1 MCRFGPKLYDQILL
15 VYRTAVWD
23 PNTQRFYYVEIATGR
38 TQWEVPTTPSSA
50 SPQAPVGEASSYT
63 GGEPSAYPG
72 AVTTAASGTAD
83 DRGLGSMA
91 ASFLGGGH
99 HHQGHSSGF
108 PMGAAG
114 GALAGALAG

>member
-1 MCRFGPKLYDQILL
+1 MF
-15 VYRTAVWD
+15 RTAVWD
-23 PNTQRFYYVEIATGR
+23 PNTQRFYYVEMATGR
-38 TQWEVPTTPSSA
+38 TQWEVPTAPSYSS
-50 SPQAPVGEASSYT
+50 SPQAPAGEAASYT
-63 GGEPSAYPG
+63 GGGTSAYPG
-72 AVTTAASGTAD
+72 QPTTTAGGTAD

-99 HHQGHSSGF
+99 HQQGHSGGF